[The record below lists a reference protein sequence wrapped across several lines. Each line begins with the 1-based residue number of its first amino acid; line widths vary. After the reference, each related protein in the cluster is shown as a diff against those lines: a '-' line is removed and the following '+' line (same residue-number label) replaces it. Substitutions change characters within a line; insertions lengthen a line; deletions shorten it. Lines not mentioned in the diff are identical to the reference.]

1 MAETVLYVAAS
12 HEDAHEGA
20 TALERAGAALTVEP
34 AVSLSKVRER
44 VSAVDCVV
52 FAETPTTADG
62 AHLLEV
68 VDACGS
74 KPIVLF
80 TDAAYS
86 PGAARATDGIDGYV
100 RREGEAA
107 ASHLADE
114 IAWVCHA
121 AGDDEDLTAE
131 PGETDAEAVTDDS
144 SEVAATLQRPER
156 RSKRRRRDHGESVL
170 DLHEATVK
178 IVAAADEAELYDR
191 AVVAAENCL
200 AVDCCRV
207 LTDDGDGEFVTRAS
221 TVGDRDRSWPL
232 EDDHSLAAETLETG
246 ESVLVDDVRESAL
259 VEPDGGPRSIVSVP
273 IGEVGAFQA
282 VTAGP
287 DAFDDAALELVE
299 SLVAHV
305 TETVARLRTEA
316 ALVSERDR
324 LSALFDN
331 VPDPTVRYEFVDG
344 DAVVRDVN
352 DAFEEV
358 FGYDRETVLDENVD
372 EYVVPPNLDDE
383 ARRFNETLLAGECL
397 QVVSRRRTA
406 DGVRDFLIN
415 VVPLA
420 LGERGVEG
428 FSIYTDIT
436 EQKRRER
443 ELAAQNERLDEFASI
458 VSHDLRSPLNVARG
472 YLELAKETGDD
483 EHVAEVEA
491 AHERMRSL
499 IDELLAL
506 SRRGSVIDETEPV
519 AVHDVARRAWATVDT
534 GDAELVL
541 ENDAIVEADKARL
554 IEALENVIQNATDH
568 GDDAVT
574 VRIGATEDGFFVAD
588 DGAGIPAADRDA
600 VFDSGYTT
608 ADDGTG
614 LGLSIV
620 EEIVDAHGWT
630 VEVTDGDDG
639 GARFEIRDVETDA
652 VASPDLEEGRR
663 RSRDH

>member
-1 MAETVLYVAAS
+1 MTETVLYVAAS

-20 TALERAGAALTVEP
+20 TALERAGSTLTVEP
-34 AVSLSKVRER
+34 AVSLAKVHEC
-44 VSAVDCVV
+44 VPAVDCVV

-74 KPIVLF
+74 KPLVLF

-86 PGAARATDGIDGYV
+86 PKAARATDGIDGYV

-107 ASHLADE
+107 VAHLADE
-114 IAWVCHA
+114 IAWMCNA
-121 AGDDEDLTAE
+121 TGDDGGLTAG
-131 PGETDAEAVTDDS
+131 PGMTDAEAVTDDS
-144 SEVAATLQRPER
+144 AEVAATLENHER
-156 RSKRRRRDHGESVL
+156 RSKQRRRDRRECVL
-170 DLHEATVK
+170 DFHEATVQ

-191 AVVAAENCL
+191 AVATAENCL
-200 AVDCCRV
+200 AFDCCRV
-207 LTDDGDGEFVTRAS
+207 LTDDDGEFVTRAS
-221 TVGDRDRSWPL
+221 AVGDCDRSWPL
-232 EDDHSLAAETLETG
+232 EDDHDLAAETLETG

-259 VEPDGGPRSIVSVP
+259 VETDGGPWSIVSVP
-273 IGEVGAFQA
+273 IGEVGVFQA

-352 DAFEEV
+352 DAFEEA
-358 FGYDRETVLDENVD
+358 FGYDREAVLDENVD

-383 ARRFNETLLAGECL
+383 ARQLNETLLAGECL
-397 QVVSRRRTA
+397 QVVSRRQTA
-406 DGVRDFLIN
+406 DGIRDFLIN

-420 LGERGVEG
+420 LGKRGVEG

-506 SRRGSVIDETEPV
+506 SRRGSVIGETEPV

-554 IEALENVIQNATDH
+554 IEILENLIRNATDH

-574 VRIGATEDGFFVAD
+574 VRLGATEGGFFVAD
-588 DGAGIPAADRDA
+588 DGPGIPAAERDA

-639 GARFEIRDVETDA
+639 GARFEIRGVETDA
-652 VASPDLEEGRR
+652 VDSADLEDDQR